1 MSIGFKRPAH
11 RRYVFRV
18 FVSMACYMLTLFLAI
33 RLVRDGGMTG
43 PAAWMLAV
51 LPGLSVAGVFWAV
64 GRLLVEEQDEY
75 QRMLLVRQ
83 VLVATGFTLTI
94 VTIYG
99 FLENFGLVHHIDAFY
114 VSILW
119 FMGLGVG
126 ASVNRLTLGASGGD
140 CR

>member
-1 MSIGFKRPAH
+1 MGISFKRPAH
-11 RRYVFRV
+11 RRYVLRI
-18 FVSMACYMLTLFLAI
+18 FVSMASYTLTLLVAI

-43 PAAWMLAV
+43 PAAWMLAL

-83 VLVATGFTLTI
+83 TLVATGFTLTV

-119 FMGLGVG
+119 FMGLAVG
-126 ASVNRLTLGASGGD
+126 AIYNRLSLGSWGGI
-140 CR
+140 

>member
-1 MSIGFKRPAH
+1 MGIGFKRPAH
-11 RRYVFRV
+11 RRYVLRI
-18 FVSMACYMLTLFLAI
+18 FVSMASYTLTLLVAI

-43 PAAWMLAV
+43 PAAWMLAL

-83 VLVATGFTLTI
+83 TLVATGFTLTV

-119 FMGLGVG
+119 FMGLAVG
-126 ASVNRLTLGASGGD
+126 AIYNRLSLGSWGGI
-140 CR
+140 